1 MWYHLISDP
10 DFSLVILL
18 YPKRWEEF
26 EQLSVH
32 PIKVPSIPTCF
43 LSREWIGSTLPFNN
57 KKIWE
62 MIAYTNLENLKKKW
76 IFKLL
81 ENEKEKKI
89 TSPRFFFLFFI
100 SFHFYFFVFV
110 CAFKI
115 YLLVAL
121 LSLFPFFFSFF
132 LFWYNL
138 FPASSPMK
146 CHSTL
151 LPRLCCCYIAKGDT
165 RYILSSLVRPLI
177 LLSFRDAVVY
187 ILWSPHLRHPSP
199 SSLFSLV
206 RFGLWTLISSIRCD
220 DASLIFSIKKRRRGS
235 MSAGCLKICLTVQ

>member
-1 MWYHLISDP
+1 MEPHVISFDIWSRFFTCYIIVP
-10 DFSLVILL
+10 EKMRRVWTAQRASNQSSLYSNLFFVEGMNRIDSPIQQQKNLGNN
-18 YPKRWEEF
+18 
-26 EQLSVH
+26 SVH
-32 PIKVPSIPTCF
+32 K
-43 LSREWIGSTLPFNN
+43 SRKF
-57 KKIWE
+57 
-62 MIAYTNLENLKKKW
+62 KKKW

-220 DASLIFSIKKRRRGS
+220 DASLIFSIKKRRRRR
-235 MSAGCLKICLTVQ
+235 AKR